1 MASNSNVE
9 LRSVVKFCVALQKS
23 PTETLRM
30 IKSTGK
36 YEKCSPSF
44 VYKWHS
50 RFKSGRESV
59 EDDIRSGRPA
69 VVSCSIKNSVK
80 EMVTNDRR
88 TTVRVMANELGV
100 SCSTVH
106 EILTE
111 ELGMSKV
118 SARWVPRLLKDS
130 EKERRVQCS
139 ELFLRRYD
147 SEGDEFLDRIITT
160 DETWL
165 HHFDPETKV
174 MSSVWKTPNTPPPKK
189 ARVQKSAGKHM
200 FIFFMDRHGM
210 ILQHRVPDGQTVTAA
225 YYSKVSLTFLFVF

>member
-1 MASNSNVE
+1 MASNSYVE
-9 LRSVVKFCVALQKS
+9 LRSVIKFCVALQKS

-36 YEKCSPSF
+36 YEKCSSSF

-59 EDDIRSGRPA
+59 EDDIISGRPA

-106 EILTE
+106 GILTE

-118 SARWVPRLLKDS
+118 KIRWVPRLLKDG

-147 SEGDEFLDRIITT
+147 SECDRIITT

-165 HHFDPETKV
+165 HHYDPETKA

-200 FIFFMDRHGM
+200 FIFFMDRHVM
-210 ILQHRVPDGQTVTAA
+210 ILQHRVPDGQTVTTA